1 MKKAKGSL
9 LKKCTICYTL
19 GGGRGKKIGIR
30 DTFQKHGLKWLNI
43 AL

>member
-19 GGGRGKKIGIR
+19 GGGGVRKSVFVTLFK
-30 DTFQKHGLKWLNI
+30 NMV
-43 AL
+43 